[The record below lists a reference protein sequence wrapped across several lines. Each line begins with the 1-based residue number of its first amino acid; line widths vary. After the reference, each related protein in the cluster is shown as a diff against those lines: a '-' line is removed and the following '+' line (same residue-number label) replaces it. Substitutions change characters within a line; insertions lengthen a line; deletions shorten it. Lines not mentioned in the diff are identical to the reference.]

1 MKTLKGYKNMHIVT
15 AYETAIENRDKVVS
29 QLSRLSMEAA
39 TKGDTAAV
47 KTYQELMNDVNAIL
61 KPFTE

>member
-1 MKTLKGYKNMHIVT
+1 MHIVT

-39 TKGDTAAV
+39 TKGDTEAV
-47 KTYQELMNDVNAIL
+47 KTFQALLSDVNAIL

>member
-1 MKTLKGYKNMHIVT
+1 MHIVT

-39 TKGDTAAV
+39 TKGDAAAV